1 MPRTKLRPTDLKTE
15 LVSIDSLKPH
25 PRNPRASDPARLAQS
40 IGAHG
45 QYRAIVVSSDGYILA
60 GNHTWMGAIEAGQE
74 QIWVHQLPLKHH
86 DPQAL
91 EIMVVDNKASDDSKN
106 EDGLLA
112 ELLREI
118 RDEQGSF
125 EGTLYEQD
133 EAEKLLALLRE
144 DDPKP
149 EEPAYDPNDIPA
161 APKVPVTKLG
171 NVWLLGRHRLVC
183 GDSTSPL
190 TYKALMKGEEA
201 DFVFTSPPYN
211 VDVKYSE
218 HDDVESDWDQY
229 QGFLAAVIGSCR
241 DVLAAGRAIA
251 WNIGTSPRTHPVKQA
266 ALFEELGLSYHRML
280 VWNKVVMPFPLWH
293 AVTKPNPRARNFN
306 PGYRHELVYI
316 FTNGAIELGDAVE
329 FGDLLSSDIFDLAP
343 SGASK
348 DLKNSDVKNG
358 SQTLAYRASKEHP
371 AAFPVELPAAFID
384 HLADKGAIVLDPF
397 CGSGSTI
404 IAAHRQGRRGYGI
417 ELDPKYCDVVCRRF
431 QEQTGI
437 MPALEATGELH
448 DFIGGH

>member
-1 MPRTKLRPTDLKTE
+1 MPRTKLRPADLKTE

-74 QIWVHQLPLKHH
+74 QIWVHQLPLKHD

-112 ELLREI
+112 ELLAEI
-118 RDEQGSF
+118 REEQGGF
-125 EGTLYEQD
+125 EGTLYDED

-144 DDPKP
+144 DDPKS
-149 EEPAYDPNDIPA
+149 EEPEYDPNDIPA
-161 APKVPVTKLG
+161 APKVPVTKPGDVWILG
-171 NVWLLGRHRLVC
+171 QHRLIC
-183 GDSTSPL
+183 GDSTDRGSYEKL
-190 TYKALMKGEEA
+190 LRGEEA

-211 VDVKYSE
+211 VDVKYGDHSDAE
-218 HDDVESDWDQY
+218 DDWDQY
-229 QGFLAAVIGSCR
+229 SSFLSNVILHSAAY
-241 DVLAAGRAIA
+241 LASGRAIA
-251 WNIGTSPRTHPVKQA
+251 WNIGTSPRTYPLRQA
-266 ALFEELGLSYHRML
+266 ALFDTLGLTYHRLM

-293 AVTKPNPRARNFN
+293 AVTKPNPKARNFN
-306 PGYRHELVYI
+306 PGYRHELVYV
-316 FTNGAIELGDAVE
+316 FTKGAIELGDAVE

-348 DLKNSDVKNG
+348 DLKDSDVKNG

-371 AAFPVELPAAFID
+371 AAFPVELPAAFMD
-384 HLADKGAIVLDPF
+384 HMADKGAIVLDPF

-417 ELDPKYCDVVCRRF
+417 ELDPKYCDIVCRRF
-431 QEQTGI
+431 QEQTGTL
-437 MPALEATGELH
+437 PALEATGELH
-448 DFIGGH
+448 DFTTAA